1 MTPSKV
7 KWPPNSG
14 WKGHGLNH
22 LSVLIFSGAKQKHTH
37 THTTHQPQIS
47 LEISELQATGQ
58 TGQSAKI
65 TITYDKIILADIE
78 QMLQEAEEFAEEDK
92 KAKQQK
98 TSEENDPQLPRYEGH
113 LYVVIH
119 DYNYSCNL

>member
-1 MTPSKV
+1 MGQNKST
-7 KWPPNSG
+7 
-14 WKGHGLNH
+14 
-22 LSVLIFSGAKQKHTH
+22 HTH

-65 TITYDKIILADIE
+65 TITYDKIILAEIE
-78 QMLQEAEEFAEEDK
+78 QMLQEAKEFAEEDK

-113 LYVVIH
+113 LHGLLTPY
-119 DYNYSCNL
+119 